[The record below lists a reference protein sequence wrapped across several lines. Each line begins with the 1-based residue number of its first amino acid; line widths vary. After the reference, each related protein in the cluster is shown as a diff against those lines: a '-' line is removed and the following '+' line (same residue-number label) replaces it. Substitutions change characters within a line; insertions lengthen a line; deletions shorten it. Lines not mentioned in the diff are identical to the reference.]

1 MYGLYRN
8 REGKMSRENK
18 IHLAYFSC
26 GDVRYDFCIETV
38 FGSSLPPIVCRGAHV
53 LFTFVCALWCPTHID
68 YMSYK
73 RHELFVLR
81 GHLC

>member
-18 IHLAYFSC
+18 IHLTYFSC

-53 LFTFVCALWCPTHID
+53 LFTFVCA
-68 YMSYK
+68 
-73 RHELFVLR
+73 
-81 GHLC
+81 